1 MTNMLPEPIML
12 KKSVA
17 LTISLTVMLATTL
30 VAVADTAPEDAK
42 VYRTSVMTTLRGHV
56 GAASMHVRGL
66 VDDNGF
72 LTAHAAGLANGAREL
87 RYLFPAG
94 SDVDESEAL
103 PVIWEQPEE
112 FQKAIDSAQKATA
125 AFSEAVAGGDK
136 AAIGAA
142 FRDVGAACRGCHD
155 RFRLDTD

>member
-1 MTNMLPEPIML
+1 MM
-12 KKSVA
+12 KKFAA
-17 LTISLTVMLATTL
+17 LTISFAVMFAASL

-42 VYRTSVMTTLRGHV
+42 DYRTSVMTSLGGHI

-72 LTAHAAGLANGAREL
+72 LGSHAEALANTAREL
-87 RYLFPAG
+87 KHIFPAG
-94 SDVDESEAL
+94 SDVDDSEAL

-112 FQKAIDSAQKATA
+112 FQKAIDKVEKATA
-125 AFSEAVAGGDK
+125 AFSEAVASGDK

-142 FRDVGAACRGCHD
+142 FRDVGAACKGCHD
-155 RFRLDTD
+155 RFRLDD

>member
-1 MTNMLPEPIML
+1 ML
-12 KKSVA
+12 KKTSLPTSIAVLSTA
-17 LTISLTVMLATTL
+17 FLTVAFALPRPV
-30 VAVADTAPEDAK
+30 VAETSPEDAK
-42 VYRTSVMTTLRGHV
+42 DYRTSVMTTLRGHI
-56 GAASMHVRGL
+56 GAASMHVRGI
-66 VDDNGF
+66 VEDRGF
-72 LTAHAAGLANGAREL
+72 LAAHAEALANGAREL
-87 RYLFPAG
+87 KHVFPEG
-94 SDVDESEAL
+94 SDVDESHAL

-112 FQKAIDSAQKATA
+112 FRKALDNAEKATA

>member
-1 MTNMLPEPIML
+1 MM
-12 KKSVA
+12 KKSAA
-17 LTISLTVMLATTL
+17 LTISFAVMSAASV
-30 VAVADTAPEDAK
+30 VALADTAPEDAK
-42 VYRTSVMTTLRGHV
+42 DYRTSVMTSLGGHI

-72 LTAHAAGLANGAREL
+72 LGAHAEALANTAREL
-87 RYLFPAG
+87 KHVFPAG
-94 SDVDESEAL
+94 SDVDDSEAL
-103 PVIWEQPEE
+103 PVIWEEPED
-112 FQKAIDSAQKATA
+112 FQKAIDKVEKSTA

-142 FRDVGAACRGCHD
+142 FRDVAEACKGCHD